1 MFYFFAV
8 PLMVYNYILVLAA
21 VIPAIALLI
30 WTYKADRLEKESPRL
45 FFYRIYS
52 DRRPK
57 SARWQLAFRR
67 VPSGRYSC
75 SRIFA
80 CSIKYA
86 VRFPLS

>member
-45 FFYRIYS
+45 FFTEYIQTGALCQRGGSSLS
-52 DRRPK
+52 DASLPGDTP
-57 SARWQLAFRR
+57 
-67 VPSGRYSC
+67 VPGS
-75 SRIFA
+75 SRA
-80 CSIKYA
+80 
-86 VRFPLS
+86 PLNTP